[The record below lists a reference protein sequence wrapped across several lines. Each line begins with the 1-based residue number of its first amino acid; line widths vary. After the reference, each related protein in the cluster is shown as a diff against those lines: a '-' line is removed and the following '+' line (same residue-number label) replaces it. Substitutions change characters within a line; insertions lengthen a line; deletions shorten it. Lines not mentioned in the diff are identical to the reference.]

1 MRILDCW
8 YRGAV
13 HLWAED
19 GGRRAL
25 TRVPYPRTFLFHL
38 PDPHRYREMLEALAA
53 AFPFEEC
60 TFRTVSGPVEGYRI
74 GAGREVAE
82 RIEQQTRYE
91 AELYNVDVRMD
102 QRYLAEEGL
111 VPCTAEGESR
121 FTLATDFP
129 LRTMG
134 VRVRGSPHR
143 GDPVTDLEVTGE
155 GRAERF
161 AGSERDVLEG
171 FMDRIGALDPDVILF
186 PSAEGWMDRVVR
198 QARALGV
205 GDTLSRTG
213 RYRSMEERSYWSY
226 GRVYHKGKALIPEG
240 RILIDTDHSFVYR
253 EGGMRG
259 VIMAARLSGI
269 SPNLSARFTPGT
281 LISGYEVYGA
291 LREGIAVPFRKRDAE
306 GLRDVAELRSCDRG
320 GMIFQPHP
328 GVYGGVDAMDFTSL
342 YPAII
347 VRHNLSPELLDGR
360 PGQGFLPRVL
370 APLLDLRIETKQRK
384 KTDPSVAGIDAVLK
398 WMLVTCFGYTGYR
411 NAKFGQIQVHEQIT
425 GTAREILVRTKEMAE
440 ELGFE
445 VLHGIV
451 DCVWVRGEGIREL
464 QERVERETG
473 IPVECERYDW
483 IAFLPQ
489 ADGSGHYNRYFGRLA
504 GGSVKVRGIALR
516 RGDTPEYLR
525 RMQGEMLDA
534 LVQARSPGEIPHL
547 EPEVRG
553 IRDRYLAGLAAADPG
568 ELVIRRRVSR
578 LRYAHR
584 CLEEAAVEAYRRQ
597 GIDIAPGMEIG
608 YVVRDAR
615 HWAVDVAD
623 ASSSVDLAFY
633 RLLLEKAW
641 EEVAFVFRAAGA
653 ADPAPVQVLLPRA
666 EKEPT
671 MHQTAGEA
679 TTPDSV

>member
-19 GGRRAL
+19 GGRRSL
-25 TRVPYPRTFLFHL
+25 TRVPYPRTFLFRL
-38 PDPHRYREMLEALAA
+38 PDPHRHREMLEALASA
-53 AFPFEEC
+53 YPFEEC
-60 TFRTVSGPVEGYRI
+60 TFRTVYGPVEGYRV

-82 RIEQQTRYE
+82 RIEEQTRYE

-102 QRYLAEEGL
+102 QRYLAEQGL
-111 VPCTAEGESR
+111 VPCTEKGESR
-121 FTLATDFP
+121 FSLETDFP
-129 LRTMG
+129 LRTVE

-155 GRAERF
+155 GRTERF
-161 AGSERDVLEG
+161 TGTERGVLEDLL
-171 FMDRIGALDPDVILF
+171 DRIGTLDPDVILL
-186 PSAEGWMDRVVR
+186 PSAEGWMDRIVGQVR
-198 QARALGV
+198 AV
-205 GDTLSRTG
+205 GLEDTLSRTG
-213 RYRSMEERSYWSY
+213 RYRSIEERSYWSY

-259 VIMAARLSGI
+259 IIMAARLSGI

-306 GLRDVAELRSCDRG
+306 ALRDVAELRGCDRG

-347 VRHNLSPELLDGR
+347 VRHNLSPELLDGG

-370 APLLDLRIETKQRK
+370 APLLDLRIETKRRK

-440 ELGFE
+440 DLGFQ

-464 QERVERETG
+464 QEQVERETG

-504 GGSVKVRGIALR
+504 AGDVKVRGIALR

-525 RMQGEMLDA
+525 RMQGEMLDVLGEA
-534 LVQARSPGEIPHL
+534 HSPAEILARD
-547 EPEVRG
+547 PEVRG
-553 IRDRYLAGLAAADPG
+553 IRDRYLAGLAAADPAD
-568 ELVIRRRVSR
+568 LAIRRRVSR

-584 CLEEAAVEAYRRQ
+584 CLEGAAVEAYRRQ
-597 GIDIAPGMEIG
+597 GISIAPGMEIG

-615 HWAVDVAD
+615 RWAVDVAEG
-623 ASSSVDLAFY
+623 ASTADLAFY
-633 RLLLEKAW
+633 RLLLEKTW

-653 ADPAPVQVLLPRA
+653 
-666 EKEPT
+666 
-671 MHQTAGEA
+671 GE
-679 TTPDSV
+679 PDSVQAPLTAGKAPAPCRTG